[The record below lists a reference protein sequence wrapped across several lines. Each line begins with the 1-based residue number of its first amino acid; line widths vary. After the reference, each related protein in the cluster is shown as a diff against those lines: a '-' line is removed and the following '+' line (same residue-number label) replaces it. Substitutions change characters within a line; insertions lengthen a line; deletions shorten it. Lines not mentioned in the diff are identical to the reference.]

1 MIRVLLVDDQPLI
14 RSGFRAFLDLEDDIE
29 VVAEAGNGEE
39 ALALARQHLPEV
51 ALVDIQM
58 PVLDGIETT
67 RRIAAD
73 PALAGIHVVI
83 LTNYGMD
90 EYVLDALRAG
100 AAGFLVKDILPED
113 FLHAVRVAAR
123 GDALLA
129 PSVTRRLINQYVTQ
143 PHAAGTGNRTALEDL
158 TGREREAVTL
168 VARGLSND
176 EIAESMVITSLTAK
190 THINRAM
197 AKLHARDRAQLVVL
211 AYESGLVTPGGCAPS
226 SP

>member
-14 RSGFRAFLDLEDDIE
+14 RSGFRALLDLEDDIE
-29 VVAEAGNGEE
+29 VVAEAANGEE
-39 ALALARQHLPEV
+39 GLALARQHLPEV

-73 PALAGIHVVI
+73 PALAGVHVVI

-129 PSVTRRLINQYVTQ
+129 PSLTRRLINQYVTQ
-143 PHAAGTGNRTALEDL
+143 PHPAGTGNRTALEDL
-158 TGREREAVTL
+158 TSREREAVAL

-176 EIAESMVITSLTAK
+176 EIAERMVITSLTAK

-211 AYESGLVTPGGCAPS
+211 AYESGLVTPRGCGPS

>member
-14 RSGFRAFLDLEDDIE
+14 RSGFRALLGLEDDIE
-29 VVAEAGNGEE
+29 VVAEAADGAEC
-39 ALALARQHLPEV
+39 LALVKEHLPDV

-58 PVLDGIETT
+58 PVMDGIEAT

-73 PALAGIHVVI
+73 PDLAGVHVVM

-90 EYVLDALRAG
+90 EYVFDALRAG

-113 FLHAVRVAAR
+113 FLHSVRVAAR

-129 PSVTRRLINQYVTQ
+129 PAVTRTLIDRYVSQ
-143 PHAAGTGNRTALEDL
+143 PPPASTTGGLEQL
-158 TGREREAVTL
+158 TDRERET
-168 VARGLSND
+168 VALAAHGLSND
-176 EIAESMVITSLTAK
+176 EIARRLVISPATAK

-197 AKLHARDRAQLVVL
+197 TKLHARDRAQLVVF
-211 AYESGLVTPGGCAPS
+211 AYQSGLVTPRGA
-226 SP
+226 